1 MKLAKKN
8 MIYSMLL
15 AGTLLCFILGYFILM
30 LPSLY
35 VDHTNERNLNSVV
48 EQHRGYLA
56 DRSYAQVSVNNPT
69 ACFTIEIP
77 FHEEGIYVTTKAVRG
92 QIIPEDEVMKEIV
105 EELRTMLREM
115 PENFSQI
122 STEEW
127 EERLKQQLS
136 HWEELWE
143 ASEYRDIMNHLPV
156 SLKILSQEDFEGMFA
171 QERMRYHRISGE
183 LYVVEMS
190 VEDQNNRYINY
201 VAFSMEE
208 ESFVMSY
215 LPVMA
220 PQLTEIRPVVVQ
232 SLPMI
237 AAVLILFVLVFSMLY
252 SKGIVRP
259 IVRLA
264 SQTKRLR
271 AGEQEYP
278 DTASHCRACGTV
290 FPESETG
297 ACEEIVQLSE
307 TIRELYEELQ
317 ENCRLL
323 EESNRQLSEKN
334 KRQEVFL
341 RASSH
346 QLKTPIAAALLL
358 VEGMMSRIG
367 KYEDRDRYL
376 PEVKQQLLYMRK
388 IVEEILYLNRME
400 EETELSLVE
409 PEVLIR
415 GQLSNYDIM
424 IREKNLTIKIEPK
437 AETGQEAER
446 KTKAETEYGTSI
458 LTNEALFE
466 KIADNLMSNA
476 VSYTP
481 PDGEIRLQCQ
491 EDRIV
496 IRNSGV
502 QIPEEMLPHI
512 FEPFV
517 SGSMEGSCRG
527 LGLYI
532 ACYYAERLGMQ
543 IVITNEQ
550 TQRKAGQKDLWV
562 KTELIL
568 KNGREDEKPAFHNDI
583 VSGKS

>member
-77 FHEEGIYVTTKAVRG
+77 FHEEGIYVTAKAVRG
-92 QIIPEDEVMKEIV
+92 QIIPEDEVMKEIL

-115 PENFSQI
+115 PEDFSKI

-143 ASEYRDIMNHLPV
+143 ASEYRDIINHLPV

-171 QERMRYHRISGE
+171 QERMRYHRISDE

-201 VAFSMEE
+201 VAFSVEE

-220 PQLTEIRPVVVQ
+220 PQLMEIRPVVMQ

-388 IVEEILYLNRME
+388 IVEEVLYLNRME

-424 IREKNLTIKIEPK
+424 IREKRLTITIEPK
-437 AETGQEAER
+437 
-446 KTKAETEYGTSI
+446 YGESI
-458 LTNEALFE
+458 RTNVALFE
-466 KIADNLMSNA
+466 KIADNLISNA

-481 PDGEIRLQCQ
+481 SDGEISLQFQ
-491 EDRIV
+491 EDRLV
-496 IRNSGV
+496 IRNSDV
-502 QIPEEMLPHI
+502 QIPEELLPHI

-543 IVITNEQ
+543 ILITNEQ
-550 TQRKAGQKDLWV
+550 RQRVAGQKDLWV
-562 KTELIL
+562 KTELIF
-568 KNGREDEKPAFHNDI
+568 KNGREEEKPAFHNDI
-583 VSGKS
+583 VSRKS